1 MKNKKIKKLKIRRCA
16 IVLIFIILIL
26 ILIISKINK
35 NNYKKLTILFN
46 NEFIEFSKDVIVNDN
61 QNILFSKDDVQKIFD
76 DTIYYNEVDK
86 ELITTYNEHIAV
98 LKLDDENAQIDD
110 ENIKLKNKMQVIN
123 NQIYLP
129 ITDLQVVYDIDLEY
143 SKNSNRIIMDSTTN
157 KKIEASVIKKTKVK
171 SKKGL
176 FSKKI
181 EKLII
186 GDKVTVLEQIGKYK
200 KVRTSLGNIGYV
212 KNNKLDEEIVIREE
226 KKYDKQNLE
235 VYRNY
240 SNISGIYDNIQ
251 VDEEKLNVVIPTFF
265 FLEKDNQVLDK
276 TMNNTATYSVYKTW
290 TDNNKLTILPTFS
303 NNESVSKSLLSYSQ
317 RSAVINSLKNQL
329 LNYNYIG
336 INIDFS
342 TVDDFN
348 SFYRFI
354 IELVPRFRKS
364 KLKVAVTLNDNI
376 DRSRIEKIV
385 DYIIEK

>member
-1 MKNKKIKKLKIRRCA
+1 MTNKKINKLKIRRCL
-16 IVLIFIILIL
+16 IVLIPIVIILIL
-26 ILIISKINK
+26 IVLKINQ
-35 NNYKKLTILFN
+35 NTYKELTILFN
-46 NEFIEFSKDVIVNDN
+46 NEFIKLNKDAIINDN

-123 NQIYLP
+123 NQIYIP
-129 ITDLQVVYDIDLEY
+129 ITDLEVVYDIDLEY

-157 KKIEASVIKKTKVK
+157 KKVEASVIKKTKVK

-176 FSKKI
+176 FGKKI

-186 GDKVTVLEQIGKYK
+186 GDKVTVLEETGKYK
-200 KVRTSLGNIGYV
+200 KIRTSLGNIGYV

-226 KKYDKQNLE
+226 KKEEKKPLE
-235 VYRNY
+235 IYKNY
-240 SNISGIYDNIQ
+240 SNISGIYNNIQ
-251 VDEEKLNVVIPTFF
+251 VDEKKLNAVIPTFF
-265 FLEKDNQVLDK
+265 FLDKNNEVLDK
-276 TMNNTATYSVYKTW
+276 TMNNTATYSIYKNW
-290 TDNNKLTILPTFS
+290 TDNNKLTILPTFT

>member
-1 MKNKKIKKLKIRRCA
+1 MTNKKINKLKIRRCL
-16 IVLIFIILIL
+16 IVLIPIVIILIL
-26 ILIISKINK
+26 IVLKINQ
-35 NNYKKLTILFN
+35 NTYKELTILFN
-46 NEFIEFSKDVIVNDN
+46 NEFIKLDKDAIINDN

-76 DTIYYNEVDK
+76 STIYYNEADK

-98 LKLDDENAQIDD
+98 LKLDDENAQIND
-110 ENIKLKNKMQVIN
+110 ENVNLKNKMQVIN
-123 NQIYLP
+123 NQIYIP
-129 ITDLQVVYDIDLEY
+129 ITDLEVVYDIDLEY
-143 SKNSNRIIMDSTTN
+143 AKNSNRIIMDSTTN
-157 KKIEASVIKKTKVK
+157 KKVEASVIKKTKVK

-176 FSKKI
+176 FGKKI

>member
-1 MKNKKIKKLKIRRCA
+1 
-16 IVLIFIILIL
+16 
-26 ILIISKINK
+26 
-35 NNYKKLTILFN
+35 
-46 NEFIEFSKDVIVNDN
+46 
-61 QNILFSKDDVQKIFD
+61 
-76 DTIYYNEVDK
+76 
-86 ELITTYNEHIAV
+86 
-98 LKLDDENAQIDD
+98 
-110 ENIKLKNKMQVIN
+110 MQVIN
-123 NQIYLP
+123 NQIYIP
-129 ITDLQVVYDIDLEY
+129 ITDLEVVYDIDLEY

-157 KKIEASVIKKTKVK
+157 KKVEASVIKKTKVK

-176 FSKKI
+176 FGKKI

-186 GDKVTVLEQIGKYK
+186 GDKVTVLEETGKYK
-200 KVRTSLGNIGYV
+200 KIRTSLGNIGYV

-226 KKYDKQNLE
+226 KKEEKKPLE
-235 VYRNY
+235 IYKNY
-240 SNISGIYDNIQ
+240 SNISGIYNNIQ
-251 VDEEKLNVVIPTFF
+251 VDEKKLNAVIPTFF
-265 FLEKDNQVLDK
+265 FLDKNNEVLDK
-276 TMNNTATYSVYKTW
+276 TMNNTATYSIYKNW
-290 TDNNKLTILPTFS
+290 TDNNKLTILPTFT